1 MKIRV
6 QRGLRLNALRL
17 TFGLMNT
24 KMLHLMLLPL
34 KTLIENKIIYL
45 NSKSNIFLCEIS
57 ILFFV
62 K

>member
-24 KMLHLMLLPL
+24 KMLRLMLLPL
-34 KTLIENKIIYL
+34 KTLIENKIIYF
-45 NSKSNIFLCEIS
+45 NSKSNIFVCEIS

>member
-1 MKIRV
+1 M
-6 QRGLRLNALRL
+6 GLRLNALRL

-24 KMLHLMLLPL
+24 KMLRLMLLPL
-34 KTLIENKIIYL
+34 KTLIENKIIYF
-45 NSKSNIFLCEIS
+45 NSKSNIFVCEIS